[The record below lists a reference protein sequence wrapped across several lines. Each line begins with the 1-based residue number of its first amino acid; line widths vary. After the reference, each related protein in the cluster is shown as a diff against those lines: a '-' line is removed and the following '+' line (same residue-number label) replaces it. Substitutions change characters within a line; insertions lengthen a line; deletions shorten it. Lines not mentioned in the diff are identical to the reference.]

1 MALQTKSGNVPVAGM
16 HDLLPMDAERLDQ
29 IHKIL
34 HLLHDI
40 SAASNNVANMS
51 LFTELVHGLILLQR
65 WVDVFIYLMDS
76 QTQSVE

>member
-1 MALQTKSGNVPVAGM
+1 MC
-16 HDLLPMDAERLDQ
+16 DLLPMDTQRLDQ

-34 HLLHDI
+34 HLLRDI
-40 SAASNNVANMS
+40 SIASNNMANML
-51 LFTELVHGLILLQR
+51 LFTELVHGLNILLQR

>member
-1 MALQTKSGNVPVAGM
+1 MVGVR
-16 HDLLPMDAERLDQ
+16 DLLPMDTERLDQ

-34 HLLHDI
+34 HSLHDI
-40 SAASNNVANMS
+40 SAALNNVANML
-51 LFTELVHGLILLQR
+51 LFTELVHGLNILLQR

>member
-1 MALQTKSGNVPVAGM
+1 MR
-16 HDLLPMDAERLDQ
+16 DLLPMDAEHLDQ

-40 SAASNNVANMS
+40 STASNNVANML
-51 LFTELVHGLILLQR
+51 LFTELVHGLNILLQR

-76 QTQSVE
+76 QTQSIE

>member
-1 MALQTKSGNVPVAGM
+1 MR
-16 HDLLPMDAERLDQ
+16 DLLPMDAKHLDQ

-34 HLLHDI
+34 HSLCDI
-40 SAASNNVANMS
+40 SAVSNNVANML
-51 LFTELVHGLILLQR
+51 LFTELVHGLNILLQR

>member
-1 MALQTKSGNVPVAGM
+1 MVGVC
-16 HDLLPMDAERLDQ
+16 DLLPMDTEHLNQ

-34 HLLHDI
+34 HSLRDI
-40 SAASNNVANMS
+40 SAASNNMANMS
-51 LFTELVHGLILLQR
+51 LFTELVHSLNILLQR

>member
-1 MALQTKSGNVPVAGM
+1 M
-16 HDLLPMDAERLDQ
+16 HNLLPMDAKRLNQ

-34 HLLHDI
+34 HSLHDI
-40 SAASNNVANMS
+40 SAASNNVANML
-51 LFTELVHGLILLQR
+51 LFTELVHGLNILLQR

>member
-1 MALQTKSGNVPVAGM
+1 MAGVRN
-16 HDLLPMDAERLDQ
+16 LLPMDAKRLNQ

-34 HLLHDI
+34 YSLRDI
-40 SAASNNVANMS
+40 SAALNNAANML
-51 LFTELVHGLILLQR
+51 LFTELVHGLNILLQR

>member
-1 MALQTKSGNVPVAGM
+1 M
-16 HDLLPMDAERLDQ
+16 HNLLPMDAEHLDQ

-34 HLLHDI
+34 HSLCDI
-40 SAASNNVANMS
+40 SAALNNAANML
-51 LFTELVHGLILLQR
+51 LFTELVHNLNILLQR

>member
-1 MALQTKSGNVPVAGM
+1 MC
-16 HDLLPMDAERLDQ
+16 DLLPIDAKRLDQ

-34 HLLHDI
+34 RLLHDI
-40 SAASNNVANMS
+40 SAALNNAANML
-51 LFTELVHGLILLQR
+51 LFIELVHSLNILLQR